1 MGTIVDKLDYLQE
14 TKETIK
20 NSINSKLEIGGGARW
35 PIIPHFASMLKK

>member
-20 NSINSKLEIGGGARW
+20 NSINSKLEIGVGRW
-35 PIIPHFASMLKK
+35 PIMPHFASMLKK